1 MLIKIPNKHKIWK
14 YWPAGM
20 AAAALLYVVWVRLST
35 PSLVSETMGWLLVLT
50 ARTAT
55 VLVLLRIAREAQTKD
70 VQRFWQHLG
79 SGIALWALSDGIHVV
94 ASVFQWRLGIPSL
107 TNFLQFAGYLTI
119 LAALSR
125 DPTYRPES
133 FGRIRAYLDVFILGL
148 STLALC
154 WLVLVRPVI
163 DIGLAG
169 GIPTFW
175 IFIVPAFDLTFT
187 LYATRLAWTSTPEQ
201 NRSAFRWLVLAFL
214 IMASSNV
221 LNAYRLLQLSD
232 AARGF
237 IEASWLIATI
247 AFVMAARAG
256 IQPAARDAPPIDLAS
271 AGRKRWGE
279 RLEPLLPLFFTY
291 AVVGYTV
298 IDWSLEGEVDWVGV
312 GAASALSL
320 LLVARQGV
328 IAGLFETRQYIAL
341 VNASADLAF
350 ICQTD
355 GILRLGNPALYQAL
369 GHLEPEEEPLRLSK
383 FVVAEKPLEEIL
395 ARSLQDGWTGEALFK
410 RSDGT
415 TFPVS
420 LSLRPVRDR
429 SRSQALLAASAY
441 DLTTI
446 RQREDELRKAL
457 HEVADA
463 RQALETLNIELENKV
478 SERTSELEATI
489 AELAR
494 LNENLKSLDKLKSE
508 FVALVSHELRAPLT
522 NIRTG
527 IELVLRDEP
536 GIKRSVNE
544 ALGLVQSETERLT
557 NFIEAILDL
566 SALEAGRLRLQCV
579 ELELASIARRV
590 RARFPDEQGGDRIHM
605 DLPDDLPALKAD
617 EHFLQSILYHLIDN
631 AIKYAPDGEVRLEA
645 WGEGSKIF
653 IAVSDRGPGIS
664 PEQREQVFEMFHRLD
679 TRDSREVYGY
689 GLGLPMVQRLL
700 DAMQGGIRV
709 EGREGGGARLV
720 FWLPRA
726 D

>member
-1 MLIKIPNKHKIWK
+1 
-14 YWPAGM
+14 M
-20 AAAALLYVVWVRLST
+20 AAATLLYVLWVRLS
-35 PSLVSETMGWLLVLT
+35 PSSTISEAIGWLLVLI
-50 ARTAT
+50 AHTAT
-55 VLVLLRIAREAQTKD
+55 VLVILRVAREAKSKEA
-70 VQRFWQHLG
+70 QRFWQHLG

-94 ASVFQWRLGIPSL
+94 ASVFQWALGIPSVA
-107 TNFLQFAGYLTI
+107 NFLQFAGYLTV
-119 LAALSR
+119 LAALTR

-148 STLALC
+148 SILALC

-169 GIPTFW
+169 AIPSFW
-175 IFIVPAFDLTFT
+175 IFTVPAFDLIFM
-187 LYATRLAWTSTPEQ
+187 LYATRLAWTSIPEQ
-201 NRSAFRWLVLAFL
+201 NRTAFRWLVLAFL
-214 IMASSNV
+214 ILASSNV

-237 IEASWLIATI
+237 IEGGWLIASI
-247 AFVMAARAG
+247 AFVLAARAG
-256 IQPAARDAPPIDLAS
+256 IQPAARSAPSGELPS
-271 AGRKRWGE
+271 SGRKQWGE

-291 AVVGYTV
+291 AVVGYTA
-298 IDWSLEGEVDWVGV
+298 IDWSLTGEVDWVGV
-312 GAASALSL
+312 VAASILSL

-328 IAGLFETRQYIAL
+328 IAGQFETRQYIAL

-355 GILRLGNPALYQAL
+355 GTLRLGNPALYQAL
-369 GHLEPEEEPLRLSK
+369 GRLETMEEPLRLSD
-383 FVVAEKPLEEIL
+383 FVVAEMPLEEIIPQ
-395 ARSLQDGWTGEALFK
+395 SLEDGWTGEVRFK
-410 RSDGT
+410 RGDGT

-429 SRSQALLAASAY
+429 SRPQAFLAASAY

-446 RQREDELRKAL
+446 RLREDDLREAL

-463 RQALETLNIELENKV
+463 RQALESLNIELESKV
-478 SERTSELEATI
+478 TERTSELESTI

-527 IELVLRDEP
+527 IELILRDEP
-536 GIKRSVNE
+536 GLAHSVNE

-557 NFIEAILDL
+557 SFVETILDL

-579 ELELASIARRV
+579 ALELAPVAHRV
-590 RARFPDEQGGDRIHM
+590 VARFPDEQGGDRIHVTV
-605 DLPDDLPALKAD
+605 PDDLSLMKAD
-617 EHFLQSILYHLIDN
+617 EHFLESILNHLVDN
-631 AIKYAPDGEVRLEA
+631 AIKYAPEGEVRLEA
-645 WGEGSKIF
+645 WEEGSEILL
-653 IAVSDRGPGIS
+653 AVSDRGPGIS
-664 PEQREQVFEMFHRLD
+664 LEQREQVFEMFHRLD

-709 EGREGGGARLV
+709 EEHDGGGARLV
-720 FWLPRA
+720 LWLPRA